1 MHFEEAKMN
10 SYRRTACQFAW
21 FQRILI
27 LFALGIAAL
36 GSARVVVAQ
45 GPDMPLQFKMIGK
58 FYDPE
63 KDKNAGGVNAF
74 TVNVLK
80 KTWIFDIES
89 SHTLQGGA
97 LGSSVL
103 KQIYPPIMTFI
114 GPEPITDQLTN
125 PEILGK
131 TYTLTGQ
138 LYIGKRIFQVN
149 TLEGPPEEG
158 EGDAEAASEP
168 DAEEKDDSTSASGAP

>member
-1 MHFEEAKMN
+1 MN
-10 SYRRTACQFAW
+10 ENGRNVCRSVW
-21 FQRILI
+21 FQMTLTTLI
-27 LFALGIAAL
+27 LVLTALGTTNKAL
-36 GSARVVVAQ
+36 AQ
-45 GPDMPLQFKMIGK
+45 AGPDMPLQFKMIGQ

-97 LGSSVL
+97 LGSTVL
-103 KQIYPPIMTFI
+103 KQIYPPIMTFM
-114 GPEPITDQLTN
+114 GPKELTDQLTN
-125 PEILGK
+125 PEIEGK

-138 LYIGKRIFQVN
+138 LYIGKRLFRVN
-149 TLEGPPEEG
+149 TLEGPPEES
-158 EGDAEAASEP
+158 DAGAKSDPASVS
-168 DAEEKDDSTSASGAP
+168 DAP

>member
-1 MHFEEAKMN
+1 MN
-10 SYRRTACQFAW
+10 ENRLTVCQSLRFP
-21 FQRILI
+21 RVLI
-27 LFALGIAAL
+27 LLVLVLTSLGTAK
-36 GSARVVVAQ
+36 RTTAQ
-45 GPDMPLQFKMIGK
+45 GRMDMPLQFKMIGK

-89 SHTLQGGA
+89 SHTLQGSA

-114 GPEPITDQLTN
+114 GPEAITDQLTN

-131 TYTLTGQ
+131 TCTLTGQ
-138 LYIGKRIFQVN
+138 LYIGKRVFQVN
-149 TLEGPPEEG
+149 TLEGPPEESA
-158 EGDAEAASEP
+158 GDAEATSEP
-168 DAEEKDDSTSASGAP
+168 DAEAKADSTLASGAP

>member
-1 MHFEEAKMN
+1 MN
-10 SYRRTACQFAW
+10 ENRLTACQFVW
-21 FQRILI
+21 FPRILI
-27 LFALGIAAL
+27 LF
-36 GSARVVVAQ
+36 VVVLTSLGTANRAAAQ
-45 GPDMPLQFKMIGK
+45 AGTDMPLQFKMIGK

-103 KQIYPPIMTFI
+103 KKIYPPIMTFM
-114 GPEPITDQLTN
+114 GPKELTDQLIN
-125 PEILGK
+125 PEIEGK

-138 LYIGKRIFQVN
+138 LYIGKRLFRVN
-149 TLEGPPEEG
+149 AIEGPPGER
-158 EGDAEAASEP
+158 EGDAEAAS
-168 DAEEKDDSTSASGAP
+168 D

>member
-1 MHFEEAKMN
+1 MN
-10 SYRRTACQFAW
+10 ENRLTVCQSVW
-21 FQRILI
+21 FPRISILLI
-27 LFALGIAAL
+27 LVLTSLGTANRAA
-36 GSARVVVAQ
+36 AQ
-45 GPDMPLQFKMIGK
+45 GRTDMPLQFKMIGK

-131 TYTLTGQ
+131 TYILTGQ

>member
-1 MHFEEAKMN
+1 MN
-10 SYRRTACQFAW
+10 ENRLTVCQSVW
-21 FQRILI
+21 FPRILI
-27 LFALGIAAL
+27 TLILVLTALGTANRA
-36 GSARVVVAQ
+36 VAQ
-45 GPDMPLQFKMIGK
+45 GGADMPLQFKMIGK
-58 FYDPE
+58 FHDPD

-89 SHTLQGGA
+89 SHTLEGGA

-103 KQIYPPIMTFI
+103 KQIYPPIMTFM
-114 GPEPITDQLTN
+114 GPKELTDQLTN
-125 PEILGK
+125 PEIEGK

-138 LYIGKRIFQVN
+138 LYIGKRLFRVN
-149 TLEGPPEEG
+149 TIEGPPEES

-168 DAEEKDDSTSASGAP
+168 EAGATKDESASD